1 MMGTTRRDLT
11 VLVVDDDEATRE
23 AICEALEADGWDTVT
38 AGNGLGALTVLATI
52 KVDVMLLD
60 LMMPAMSGWELLE
73 VVSGDRTLRHIPIVV
88 ASASPAALDGMPVA
102 AFLRK
107 PFLARDLLGAIDK
120 AASGPPVGEPPHEVV
135 DEELRPRR

>member
-52 KVDVMLLD
+52 RVDVMLLD

-88 ASASPAALDGMPVA
+88 ASASPAALEGLPVA

-107 PFLARDLLGAIDK
+107 PFLARDLLGAVQQ
-120 AASGPPVGEPPHEVV
+120 AVSGPAVGEPAHEVV
-135 DEELRPRR
+135 DEQLRPRR

>member
-38 AGNGLGALTVLATI
+38 ASNGLGALTVLATI
-52 KVDVMLLD
+52 RVDVILLD

-73 VVSGDRTLRHIPIVV
+73 VVSGDRTLKHVPIVV
-88 ASASPAALDGMPVA
+88 ASASPAALDGMPVT

-107 PFLARDLLGAIDK
+107 PFLARDLLEAVER
-120 AASGPPVGEPPHEVV
+120 ASRPTVAEPPHEVV
-135 DEELRPRR
+135 DEQLGPRR